1 MAEDVREYIA
11 IYPIY
16 QSKAVHYHK
25 SYKELEPL
33 LIPTD
38 LGNALFKKISLDWIM
53 GLPVSRHHNQEY
65 DSILIIIC
73 HATKYTLFISTHEA
87 LTAVEFT
94 ELFFKHIE
102 YYFGTL

>member
-65 DSILIIIC
+65 DSILIIVCCTI
-73 HATKYTLFISTHEA
+73 KYALFIPIYEA
-87 LTAVEFT
+87 STAVKFA
-94 ELFFKHIE
+94 ELFFKHVKCH
-102 YYFGTL
+102 FGTL